1 MPETTE
7 QTIRAWLETFVVDLN
22 LCPFA
27 RPVVASRALRI
38 AICEA
43 QDVDVLT
50 RAFLAELDL
59 IQAHS
64 EQEIATTLLA
74 MPRALGEF
82 EQYLMFLDRAET
94 LLFDLGLEGAFQLA
108 SFHPHYQ
115 FAGEP
120 EDSVGS
126 FTNRSPYPMIHFLRE
141 DMLTRVLGE
150 FPDPDRIPDRNIATL
165 EALGRAEIIRRW
177 QSLGAGSTR

>member
-1 MPETTE
+1 MPEITE
-7 QTIRAWLETFVVDLN
+7 LTIRAWLETFVVDLN

-38 AICEA
+38 AVCEA
-43 QDVDVLT
+43 QEVDALT
-50 RAFLAELDL
+50 RAFLTELDL

-82 EQYLMFLDRAET
+82 EQYLMFLEHAET
-94 LLFDLGLEGAFQLA
+94 LLSELGLEGTFQLA
-108 SFHPHYQ
+108 SFHPHYR

-120 EDSVGS
+120 ADSMGS
-126 FTNRSPYPMIHFLRE
+126 YTNRSPYPMIHFLRE

-150 FPDPDRIPDRNIATL
+150 FPDPHRIPDRNIATL
-165 EALGRAEIIRRW
+165 EAIGRAEILRRW
-177 QSLGAGSTR
+177 NGLGADSNR